1 MHAYA
6 LRYFVSTPMS
16 ITKNDHTKH
25 SKSWLIV
32 KKHMQYAKSILGL
45 ELTLFS

>member
-16 ITKNDHTKH
+16 ITKNDHAKH

-32 KKHMQYAKSILGL
+32 KNTCNMPKAYLDSN
-45 ELTLFS
+45 